1 MNENMYAA
9 ITGIPAG
16 FKAFVGAMQERLE
29 ARYPD
34 CEVRAVQ
41 TDKNN
46 GVRLTGIV
54 IMQDGENVTPNI
66 YMEGFYREYL
76 DGRRMEDIEAD
87 AARLYEGCRIKGGL
101 SLPDMTDFEAVRGLI
116 CFKPVN
122 RERNREKLKSMPH
135 RDFLDLAIVYFV
147 PVPVGGGMGG
157 TITIE
162 DHIFRLWQTD
172 EESLY
177 GYALENTRRLY
188 PVILQSLEDVIRDV
202 MGDDAPAGLFPER
215 DGIPAVPLYV
225 LRCYSGDMS
234 NAAAMLYGDILREFG
249 QEHGNFYI
257 LPSSIYE
264 VLLTPAGPGPADG
277 RYMCGMVRAAN
288 TEQVLP
294 DEVLSDNAY
303 YYHADTGEIEI
314 LS

>member
-16 FKAFVGAMQERLE
+16 F
-29 ARYPD
+29 
-34 CEVRAVQ
+34 
-41 TDKNN
+41 
-46 GVRLTGIV
+46 
-54 IMQDGENVTPNI
+54 
-66 YMEGFYREYL
+66 
-76 DGRRMEDIEAD
+76 
-87 AARLYEGCRIKGGL
+87 

-147 PVPVGGGMGG
+147 PVTIGGEKSG
-157 TITIE
+157 TITVT
-162 DHIFRLWQTD
+162 DHMFRLWQTD
-172 EESLY
+172 EETLY

-202 MGDDAPAGLFPER
+202 MGDDAPEGLFPER

-225 LRCYSGDMS
+225 LRCNKGDMS
-234 NAAAMLYGDILREFG
+234 SAAAILYGDILREFG

-303 YYHADTGEIEI
+303 YYHADTGAIEI
-314 LS
+314 FS

>member
-87 AARLYEGCRIKGGL
+87 AVKLYEGCRIKGGL

-147 PVPVGGGMGG
+147 PVTIDGEKSG
-157 TITIE
+157 TITVT
-162 DHIFRLWQTD
+162 DHMFRLWQTD

-202 MGDDAPAGLFPER
+202 MGDDAPEGLFPER

-225 LRCYSGDMS
+225 LRCNKGDMS
-234 NAAAMLYGDILREFG
+234 SAAAILYGD
-249 QEHGNFYI
+249 Y
-257 LPSSIYE
+257 
-264 VLLTPAGPGPADG
+264 TA
-277 RYMCGMVRAAN
+277 
-288 TEQVLP
+288 
-294 DEVLSDNAY
+294 
-303 YYHADTGEIEI
+303 
-314 LS
+314 

>member
-1 MNENMYAA
+1 
-9 ITGIPAG
+9 
-16 FKAFVGAMQERLE
+16 
-29 ARYPD
+29 
-34 CEVRAVQ
+34 
-41 TDKNN
+41 
-46 GVRLTGIV
+46 
-54 IMQDGENVTPNI
+54 MQDGENVTPNI

-116 CFKPVN
+116 CFKLVN

-147 PVPVGGGMGG
+147 PVTIDGEKSG
-157 TITIE
+157 TITVT
-162 DHIFRLWQTD
+162 DHMFRLWQTD
-172 EESLY
+172 EETLY

-202 MGDDAPAGLFPER
+202 MGDDAPEGLFPER

-225 LRCYSGDMS
+225 LRCNKGDMS
-234 NAAAMLYGDILREFG
+234 SAAAILYGDILREFG

-264 VLLTPAGPGPADG
+264 VLLTPAGPGPADD